1 MQHSQL
7 RKPNEPV
14 KLFAKASSQQQK
26 SLLIYEFNDNGTLS
40 DITPIGYQI
49 DDLNTGYFS
58 TEIITPDHSCYL
70 VIQFCGNPIILRVGE
85 PELQFFFWAPK
96 QKTYTYFHYDEFGT
110 KLDEGELKALG
121 LGFYYTTPIS
131 DTLGYIEVLGKPYVI
146 HVPYCSGSVGVG
158 IDIDWR
164 RTIKRQQFGLEISKL
179 NFKLNK
185 REYSFT
191 RKTKEFKF
199 NLRIRKQNHSVK
211 TNKLNFKIECRG

>member
-14 KLFAKASSQQQK
+14 KLFAKASSQQTK
-26 SLLIYEFNDNGTLS
+26 SLRIYEFQENGTLT
-40 DITPIGYQI
+40 DITPQNYQI
-49 DDLNTGYFS
+49 NDLNTGYFS

-85 PELQFFFWAPK
+85 PTLQFFFWAPK
-96 QKTYTYFHYDEFGT
+96 QKTYTFTHYDEFGT
-110 KLDEGELKALG
+110 KIDEGDLSALG

-131 DTLGYIEVLGKPYVI
+131 DALGYIEVLGKPYVV

-164 RTIKRQQFGLEISKL
+164 RTIRRQVFGITTSQLK
-179 NFKLNK
+179 FKLNK
-185 REYSFT
+185 TVNRFKVKSHQLKFGVKT
-191 RKTKEFKF
+191 RNQIYT
-199 NLRIRKQNHSVK
+199 VK
-211 TNKLNFKIECRG
+211 TNKINFKVYCKG